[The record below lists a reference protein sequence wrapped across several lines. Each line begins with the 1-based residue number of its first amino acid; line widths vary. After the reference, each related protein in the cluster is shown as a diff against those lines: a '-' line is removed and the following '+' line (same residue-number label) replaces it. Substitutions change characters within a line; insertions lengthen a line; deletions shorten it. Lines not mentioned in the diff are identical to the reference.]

1 MLKIKGGVTLHGLS
15 PQMLLAVIAVK
26 DIYDRRGKD
35 VVLTSGNDGKHSVN
49 SKHYVG
55 NALDFRTNN
64 LDDPTLEGP
73 IIANELNKA
82 LGRDYDVL
90 FEGDHIHIE
99 YDPKRPV

>member
-1 MLKIKGGVTLHGLS
+1 VLRIKQGVTLHGLS
-15 PQMLLAVIAVK
+15 PHMTLAVIAVK
-26 DIYDRRGKD
+26 DIYDRKGKD
-35 VVLTSGNDGKHSVN
+35 VVITSGNDGKHSVT

-64 LDDPTLEGP
+64 LDDPAGEGP
-73 IIANELNKA
+73 QIVTELNKA
-82 LGRDYDVL
+82 LGRDFDVL

>member
-1 MLKIKGGVTLHGLS
+1 MTI
-15 PQMLLAVIAVK
+15 AVIAAK
-26 DIYDRRGKD
+26 DIYDRRGVD
-35 VVLTSGNDGKHSVN
+35 LVITSGNDGRHSVN

-64 LDDPTLEGP
+64 LGDPGLEGP
-73 IIANELNKA
+73 LIANELNAA

-90 FEGDHIHIE
+90 FEGDHIHVE